1 MCHLTLYAT
10 GPILG
15 AVNDMGRYDTFR
27 RDLRTVLHTFFG
39 TPTPTFGVRAPL
51 ARHQHVR
58 APVADPM
65 PTRPVRIVEVV
76 RETADAVTLHLEDEA
91 GRPFDFH
98 PGQFLTLVLTLE
110 GREVRRAYSLCCPP
124 SGGPRVAI
132 TVKRV
137 AGGRVSNHLVDRA
150 AAGDRL
156 AVLGPS
162 GSFGVTIDRAAQRHV
177 VLVAGGGGITPMMSI
192 AASVLAG
199 EPGSRVSLLYG
210 NRRQSDV
217 VFADALAAL
226 SSLHGDR
233 FQLRHVLEEAPPGAD
248 VGRGRLERAV
258 AAAELRAL
266 GVGDAECF
274 LCGPEAMMAEVR
286 AALVDDLGVPPG
298 RVHEERF
305 SSPSQRTHGA
315 RATRAQP
322 ISIRVRGRTHEVTAE
337 PGQTLLEAG
346 LGAGIPMPYSCSL
359 GGCGACKLKLVA
371 GHVESD
377 EPNCLTAAER
387 GEGWVLGCV
396 SRATDSTT
404 VEVP

>member
-1 MCHLTLYAT
+1 
-10 GPILG
+10 
-15 AVNDMGRYDTFR
+15 MGRYETFR
-27 RDLRTVLHTFFG
+27 RDLRTVLQTFFG
-39 TPTPTFGVRAPL
+39 TPVPPFGARAPL
-51 ARHQHVR
+51 ARHEHVR

-98 PGQFLTLVLTLE
+98 PGQFLTLVLSLE
-110 GREVRRAYSLCCPP
+110 GREVRRAYSLCCP
-124 SGGPRVAI
+124 STGGARVAV

-137 AGGRVSNHLVDRA
+137 ANGRVSNHLVDHA
-150 AAGDRL
+150 AEGDRL

-162 GSFGVTIDRAAQRHV
+162 GSFGVTVDPTARRHLA
-177 VLVAGGGGITPMMSI
+177 LVAGGSGITPMMSI

-199 EPGSRVSLLYG
+199 EPLSRVTLLYG
-210 NRRQSDV
+210 NRRQADV
-217 VFADALAAL
+217 VFAQALAAL
-226 SSLHGDR
+226 ASLHGER
-233 FQLRHVLEEAPPGAD
+233 FRLRHVLEEAPASAD
-248 VGRGRLERAV
+248 VGRGRLDRAT

-266 GVGDAECF
+266 DVADAECF
-274 LCGPEAMMAEVR
+274 VCGPEPMMAEVR
-286 AALVDDLGVPPG
+286 AALVDDLGVPAA
-298 RVHEERF
+298 RIHEERF

-337 PGQTLLEAG
+337 PGQTILEAG
-346 LGAGIPMPYSCSL
+346 LGAGLPMPYSCSL

-371 GHVESD
+371 GQVDSE

-387 GEGWVLGCV
+387 ADGWVLGCV